1 MIIVE
6 KPLSAVRGSHHA
18 TGDGVTMVAQ
28 AYRKGVRLDTH
39 MHREAQLV

>member
-18 TGDGVTMVAQ
+18 TGDGVT
-28 AYRKGVRLDTH
+28 KSLS
-39 MHREAQLV
+39 EARRWYTEVVEKAAGAPR